1 MSALPLNR
9 VQDISFGAT
18 HNAATGACCSWQKGA
33 GVYDDVGGDATLAD
47 SNVYQNE
54 ALDKGGGLFIRGTA
68 ALTNVNV
75 YGNRAEIVCA
85 SPFELCLGTLSP
97 GHNIKSYTMGI

>member
-33 GVYDDVGGDATLAD
+33 GIFVEVGGDTTLAD

-54 ALDKGGGLFIRGTA
+54 ALDKGGGLFIGGTA

-75 YGNRAEIVCA
+75 YANRAEQVC
-85 SPFELCLGTLSP
+85 LSF
-97 GHNIKSYTMGI
+97 